1 MQKSLKA
8 QDWIRIFLGFLL
20 GVAVTLIAMQMTNG
34 EIFQGNLGKT
44 SPVKTPVSKTT
55 VPTKKTLINTSL
67 YEPNDSTTPADTSTS
82 SSTYPLCFDIVDGEA
97 VPCDTLPETIQPEP
111 TRVPAD
117 DSATPA
123 SVGCYVIVDG
133 EPVLCDTLPETIQP
147 EPTRVPADDSATPT
161 SASVGCYV
169 IVDGEP
175 VLCDTLDTNPYLFP
189 LGPAF

>member
-117 DSATPA
+117 DSATP
-123 SVGCYVIVDG
+123 
-133 EPVLCDTLPETIQP
+133 
-147 EPTRVPADDSATPT
+147 T